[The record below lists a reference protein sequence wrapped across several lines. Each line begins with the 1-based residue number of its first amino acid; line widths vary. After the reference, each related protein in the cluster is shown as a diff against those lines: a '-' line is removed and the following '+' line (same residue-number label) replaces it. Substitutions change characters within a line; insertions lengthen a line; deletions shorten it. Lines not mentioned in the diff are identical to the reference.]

1 MPVTQWRLSER
12 DKRKYLCAQRLGL
25 LDQLTE
31 GGWAALSAKDA
42 GRIGGRMRKSKR
54 S

>member
-1 MPVTQWRLSER
+1 MRGTWRLTPRER
-12 DKRKYLCAQRLGL
+12 EKYLEAERLGL
-25 LDQLTE
+25 TQRLLE
-31 GGWAALSAKDA
+31 GGWASLSAKDA